1 MVELKSFLRPTQ
13 IVRSVMRSH
22 GKPSYYIY
30 TNKYENCRTVK
41 CYHRGNPIEL
51 VGDIRTALIKSGV
64 NSFSIKSIDS
74 TQWMSHGTNLQSVI
88 VRIPNTEQA

>member
-13 IVRSVMRSH
+13 IVRSVMRAH
-22 GKPSYYIY
+22 NKPTYWIY
-30 TNKYENCRTVK
+30 TNKYDKCRTVK
-41 CYHRGNPIEL
+41 CYHVGNPIEL
-51 VGDIRTALIKSGV
+51 VGDIRTALIRSGV

-74 TQWMSHGTNLQSVI
+74 PQWMSRGSKLQSII